1 MSPMAVVLVG
11 QTELWTTKL
20 KLQRYAAIRQRI
32 DMYCVL
38 SHLDRAECEKYIR
51 SHLDYSGCQQEL
63 FTEKALDEIYHSSMG
78 IPRLINRICEKALMY
93 AFQQNKRLID
103 DYMIRYVTEHEM
115 LEVRE

>member
-38 SHLDRAECEKYIR
+38 PHLDRAECDKYIR
-51 SHLDYSGCQQEL
+51 SHLDYSGCQQDL
-63 FTEKALDEIYHSSMG
+63 FTEKAIDEIYHASTG

-103 DYMIRYVTEHEM
+103 DYMIRYVVEHEM
-115 LEVRE
+115 LEVTD